1 MKWKKFIIITLSFDF
16 SFLFPAIKLP
26 METTTVAHLHS
37 KKHVYAKMG
46 YANVAREW
54 KWKNF
59 FQLTLTPHLFAYILS
74 VNKHCTLLSTQRWES
89 SIKVKMKI

>member
-46 YANVAREW
+46 FANVAREW

-59 FQLTLTPHLFAYILS
+59 F
-74 VNKHCTLLSTQRWES
+74 STHSHS
-89 SIKVKMKI
+89 SLIRIYKCK